1 MIIETFSP
9 VKNYEYRG
17 VVMQKYRMEHDHG
30 KSRVAQMNMAD
41 ICNGT
46 VIGGFVLWSV
56 WVATSLL
63 LHFMQ

>member
-1 MIIETFSP
+1 
-9 VKNYEYRG
+9 
-17 VVMQKYRMEHDHG
+17 MQKNRMENDYG
-30 KSRVAQMNMAD
+30 KSRVAQMNMVD

-63 LHFMQ
+63 IRFIC

>member
-1 MIIETFSP
+1 
-9 VKNYEYRG
+9 
-17 VVMQKYRMEHDHG
+17 MQKNRMEHDYG
-30 KSRVAQMNMAD
+30 KSRVAQMNMVD

-63 LHFMQ
+63 IRFIC